1 MKNFEKYSYLL
12 SKNKDFQKLFYAK
25 FITYMGD
32 WFLTVPLLS
41 IIYEITNSPLI
52 TSIVLVVQSAPYVI
66 LGSFGGFL
74 ADKFDRKVVIS
85 ISEFLYGCAV
95 HVDFTNITM
104 TTKD

>member
-12 SKNKDFQKLFYAK
+12 SKNKDFQKLFFAK

-52 TSIVLVVQSAPYVI
+52 TSIVLVAAYEYFSMIANNGV
-66 LGSFGGFL
+66 GGFL
-74 ADKFDRKVVIS
+74 VEGLVLSLILLAGYFFSPKLLPLI
-85 ISEFLYGCAV
+85 FL
-95 HVDFTNITM
+95 
-104 TTKD
+104 